1 MVASDL
7 AELVRRLTPEQ
18 AAVVDVELRA
28 ISDEMA
34 AHPLAYASLWDR
46 EAPRTSQR
54 RAVRDLLGSG
64 STVMLLLGG
73 NRSGKSESAAQVAVA
88 FALGRSHPD
97 VSRWCERNGIP
108 PSLVPDGPGEV
119 WAVALD
125 NGDSLEYMRP
135 KIERYLPPGSKW
147 RNRFGQGPASVELP
161 GGGRIGCKSV
171 DEGRDGFQGTAK
183 RLIWCDE
190 EPGDKEVVGECMMR
204 LVDERGRLFVSMTPL
219 NGMSWVYDKWVADST
234 ADACLRS
241 IHGLDNPH
249 VPADFLERMLSS
261 FGPHERAARERG
273 EFVVLEG
280 RVYTD
285 WNREIHVVP
294 GFTPPASWTRYVS
307 IDPGTRAPCAMLLGA
322 LDPADDTLHLIAE
335 VYHRERSYSQHAE
348 TIKGLTGG
356 ASIDIVCDPEDR
368 GFRMAL
374 AAEHEIQTIAARKAV
389 RAGISAVAD
398 RLRPDANGKPHLLI
412 HDTLRQ
418 TIREIE
424 GYVWAPTVGKSDA
437 KDAPLKKDDH
447 LMDAARYLCMH
458 LSHSAGM
465 GAS

>member
-1 MVASDL
+1 VLSRLTVAEARELDALL
-7 AELVRRLTPEQ
+7 AEEDRDR
-18 AAVVDVELRA
+18 
-28 ISDEMA
+28 A

-54 RAVRDLLGSG
+54 RAVRDLLESG
-64 STVMLLLGG
+64 KTTMLLLGG
-73 NRSGKSESAAQVAVA
+73 NRSGKSSGAAQVAVA
-88 FALGRSHPD
+88 HALGRSHPD
-97 VSRWCERNGIP
+97 VVAWCERNGIP
-108 PSLVPDGPGEV
+108 PSLIPDGPGEV

-147 RNRFGQGPASVELP
+147 RNRFGQGPASVEIP

-190 EPGDKEVVGECMMR
+190 EPGDKAVVGECMMR

-219 NGMSWVYDKWVADST
+219 SGMSWVYDKWVADAE
-234 ADACLRS
+234 ADAALRS

-249 VPADFLERMLSS
+249 VPAEFLQRILAGY
-261 FGPHERAARERG
+261 GPHERAARERG

-280 RVYTD
+280 RVYSD

-294 GFTPPASWTRYVS
+294 AFDPPAEWVRSLS
-307 IDPGTRAPCAMLLGA
+307 IDPGTRAPCAMVLCA
-322 LDPADDTLHLIAE
+322 LDPADDVLHVIAE
-335 VYHRERSYSQHAE
+335 VYHRERTYSQHAA
-348 TIKGLTGG
+348 TIRELTKGDP
-356 ASIDIVCDPEDR
+356 SIDIVCDPEDR

-374 AAEHEIQTIAARKAV
+374 AGEHDIATIPARKSV

-398 RLRPDANGKPHLLI
+398 RLRLDANGKPHLLV
-412 HDTLRQ
+412 HASCRQ
-418 TIREIE
+418 LIREIE
-424 GYVWAPTVGKSDA
+424 GYVWAPTVGKSDS
-437 KDAPLKKDDH
+437 KDAPLKRDDH
-447 LMDAARYLCMH
+447 LCDAIRYLCMH
-458 LSHSAGM
+458 LLHSQGM
-465 GAS
+465 GAT